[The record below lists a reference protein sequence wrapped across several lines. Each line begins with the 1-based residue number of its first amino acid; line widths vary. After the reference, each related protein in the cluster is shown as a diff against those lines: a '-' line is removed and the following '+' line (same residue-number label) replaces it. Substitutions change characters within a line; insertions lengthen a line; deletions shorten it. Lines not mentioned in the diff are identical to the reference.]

1 MLCSAN
7 KVVQV
12 NAPQELDVHD
22 NIVRLGLSSKGPPV
36 RAKYM
41 VLGLCSHDSS
51 KNTPIAETDDAHM
64 WCDITTKLS
73 HRILATLG
81 LSSPDSTVKTK
92 YMLLGLSAQD
102 SSLQASKART
112 KYAQFWCDTT
122 AKLLHRHPVQTRSSP
137 AELFYLHHVRSS
149 ASSPRGASGTGSTPA
164 RAYWKSS
171 TPQWLLDA
179 LEVAVP
185 VAYKCLEVVVVSQL
199 FPVTWMH
206 ACMGALMP
214 WHSTVVSH
222 AAWWAFAEG
231 TVAQQFLSVAVMF
244 LLLQDVHYIMPVC
257 RSMSILA
264 TYALMPQTT
273 SATVSTLL
281 VL

>member
-1 MLCSAN
+1 M
-7 KVVQV
+7 QV

-51 KNTPIAETDDAHM
+51 QHAP
-64 WCDITTKLS
+64 
-73 HRILATLG
+73 
-81 LSSPDSTVKTK
+81 
-92 YMLLGLSAQD
+92 
-102 SSLQASKART
+102 KART
-112 KYAQFWCDTT
+112 KYAHFWCDTT
-122 AKLLHRHPVQTRSSP
+122 AKLSHRHPLQTQSSS

-149 ASSPRGASGTGSTPA
+149 ASSPRGASGTGSAPA

-199 FPVTWMH
+199 FPVT
-206 ACMGALMP
+206 
-214 WHSTVVSH
+214 
-222 AAWWAFAEG
+222 
-231 TVAQQFLSVAVMF
+231 
-244 LLLQDVHYIMPVC
+244 
-257 RSMSILA
+257 
-264 TYALMPQTT
+264 
-273 SATVSTLL
+273 
-281 VL
+281 